1 VRGADKTSYG
11 VGVEYGS
18 GAIRSSRPH
27 DIVRL
32 YLFFWSRFLVHS
44 GVKKRK
50 TSTAANEVLVVFWKT
65 DEGTHIWAY
74 LLFWRNEEVCDE
86 GRRKE

>member
-1 VRGADKTSYG
+1 
-11 VGVEYGS
+11 
-18 GAIRSSRPH
+18 
-27 DIVRL
+27 
-32 YLFFWSRFLVHS
+32 
-44 GVKKRK
+44 VKKRK

-65 DEGTHIWAY
+65 DEGTHIWAD